1 MGKLEVHLQDG
12 FAGDEV
18 TAELGGRPVY
28 HGQHVK
34 THPLLGL
41 AAQFDCERGEGSSAL
56 KVSVLNRGLSE
67 TIVLP
72 ADAPGYLGVS
82 IRRNRIVARP
92 SARRFAYA

>member
-1 MGKLEVHLQDG
+1 LEVHLQDG

-18 TAELGGRPVY
+18 TAEFDGRSVY
-28 HGQHVK
+28 HGTHVK

-41 AAQFDCERGEGSSAL
+41 AAQFNCERGDGPGSL
-56 KVSVLNRGLSE
+56 KLAVLNRDLSE
-67 TIVLP
+67 TIALP

-82 IRRNRIVARP
+82 IRGNRIVAVP